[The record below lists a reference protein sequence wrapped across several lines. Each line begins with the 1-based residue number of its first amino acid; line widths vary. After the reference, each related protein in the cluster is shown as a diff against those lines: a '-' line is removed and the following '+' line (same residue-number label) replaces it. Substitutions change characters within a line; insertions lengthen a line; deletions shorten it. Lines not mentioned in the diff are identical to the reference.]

1 MYLYIDSSKRVN
13 FENTNW
19 NDFIINFNES
29 IKITKYIKLLW
40 CIIWKTIYLI
50 NKKNNIFYIKF
61 SDNTNILVWLE
72 YNNYTPED

>member
-1 MYLYIDSSKRVN
+1 MYLYIDSSKRSN
-13 FENTNW
+13 FDNTNW

>member
-61 SDNTNILVWLE
+61 SDNTNI
-72 YNNYTPED
+72 